1 MMQLLLNQAMNQIEP
16 VSAET
21 VNWSHYQDSVL
32 IRVERLP
39 EHKIGNTI
47 CSGVL
52 VHPRAILTAAHCAED
67 AVSMT
72 VVFDVEK
79 GEQAS
84 KKLKVSRSQIV
95 YHPDYHPAESL
106 YKNDVALLFLD
117 QTAPVSAESIKKIP
131 AKFSPQL
138 GDRFFRIGMG
148 MRHSKNLRS
157 YTDPSFVSLPEKGV
171 LETADFYSVSGDSG
185 GPVYSASHHLLGIH
199 STMDDFDGH
208 KNPHSY
214 AVYLPDHVE
223 WIDRNLK
230 ARF

>member
-1 MMQLLLNQAMNQIEP
+1 MMQLLLNQALSQ
-16 VSAET
+16 AEQMKT
-21 VNWSHYQDSVL
+21 ETINWSHYQDSVL

-52 VHPRAILTAAHCAED
+52 IHPRAILTAAHCAED

-79 GEQAS
+79 GDHSS
-84 KKLKVSRSQIV
+84 KKQKVSRSQIV
-95 YHPDYHPAESL
+95 YHPDYHPAQSL
-106 YKNDVALLFLD
+106 YKNDVALLFLE
-117 QTAPVSAESIKKIP
+117 QPAPVSAETIKKIP
-131 AKFSPQL
+131 SKFSLNL
-138 GDRFFRIGMG
+138 GDKMFRIGMG
-148 MRHSKNLRS
+148 MRNSKNLRN
-157 YTDPSFVSLPEKGV
+157 YTDPLFVSLPEKGV
-171 LETADFYSVSGDSG
+171 LETSDFYSVSGDSG
-185 GPVYSASHHLLGIH
+185 GPVYSSNHHLLGIH
-199 STMDDFDGH
+199 STMDDFDGR

-214 AVYLPDHVE
+214 AVFLPDHID